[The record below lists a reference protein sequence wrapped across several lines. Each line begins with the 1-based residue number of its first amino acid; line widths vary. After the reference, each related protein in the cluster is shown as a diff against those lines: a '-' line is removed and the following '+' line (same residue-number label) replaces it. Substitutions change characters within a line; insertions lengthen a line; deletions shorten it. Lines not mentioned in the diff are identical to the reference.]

1 MTDHFIPFRLHD
13 LNRLLRDQEPSGS
26 AHVTTLLTMLLSHEF
41 QARLNRLKDLYH
53 GLDPNADT
61 RPIPGEP
68 AIHDAS
74 AFSQALQE
82 LLQRANYRALT
93 KAELDHALSAE
104 SVFQVKLHTALGDFR
119 ELTIYTRG
127 AGHRQETI
135 KRWGGFKTRLL
146 EVDFFERVL
155 ILVRFQD
162 TDYFSQAKRRKLPF
176 KPGSMQLKLFANVPA
191 ADIEMLFPNSEVR
204 MKTADKLIIGVPAA
218 IGVATMATKIV
229 VVLGFLWAGL
239 RWVGAETG
247 LHQDHV
253 DLGKLAAEAGL
264 VVGAG
269 VAIYLFIGRQLMRY
283 RFKKIQFLQALTDN
297 LFFRNLD
304 NNAGTIHRILDDA
317 LEEEVKEA
325 ILAYRF
331 LLDRPATEAE
341 LDTRVE
347 SWFAT
352 RLQTTLDFEVDDAL
366 AKLERFGL
374 ATRVGDLWT
383 AAAPDQAVTILRARW
398 NDLSGLKPVD

>member
-1 MTDHFIPFRLHD
+1 
-13 LNRLLRDQEPSGS
+13 
-26 AHVTTLLTMLLSHEF
+26 
-41 QARLNRLKDLYH
+41 
-53 GLDPNADT
+53 
-61 RPIPGEP
+61 
-68 AIHDAS
+68 
-74 AFSQALQE
+74 
-82 LLQRANYRALT
+82 
-93 KAELDHALSAE
+93 
-104 SVFQVKLHTALGDFR
+104 
-119 ELTIYTRG
+119 
-127 AGHRQETI
+127 
-135 KRWGGFKTRLL
+135 
-146 EVDFFERVL
+146 
-155 ILVRFQD
+155 
-162 TDYFSQAKRRKLPF
+162 
-176 KPGSMQLKLFANVPA
+176 
-191 ADIEMLFPNSEVR
+191 
-204 MKTADKLIIGVPAA
+204 
-218 IGVATMATKIV
+218 MATKIV

-352 RLQTTLDFEVDDAL
+352 RLAKIGTTGTGDA
-366 AKLERFGL
+366 R
-374 ATRVGDLWT
+374 R
-383 AAAPDQAVTILRARW
+383 
-398 NDLSGLKPVD
+398 